1 MIGSVPAHVD
11 CHCSSKEL
19 KITNRCGHYQSYL
32 KAINHLWITE
42 FKYLKHFIAFIA
54 WELHSYHNSAHISW
68 EIIFTIERIRSKMY
82 LKASGH
88 PKMTEDSYLA
98 WFFFLNPILMY
109 KWLVNKTFPL
119 FCYITFLA
127 WRLKIPLTGAENTP
141 ERKTKSHVILWSL
154 LCSLK

>member
-42 FKYLKHFIAFIA
+42 FKYLKHFLAFIA

-68 EIIFTIERIRSKMY
+68 NYFYYRENQKQNVSESFRS
-82 LKASGH
+82 
-88 PKMTEDSYLA
+88 PKDDRRFLFSLI
-98 WFFFLNPILMY
+98 FFLNPILMY